1 MLKKFPEI
9 IKFFVRR
16 SFSDAEVENLREQ
29 IRANYRDENTIKA
42 GLGLIELSIIRSK
55 IYKKAPDISVTKQNL
70 KLNNRA
76 VHKKETI
83 KKFEKIKNK
92 IEENK
97 TRVRLIPEESKVI
110 ATIKFEEFY
119 NKRLHFVAKCL
130 KVSTKRIKEQL
141 ELHGYNLR
149 ESSLLSNRHIDLIE
163 PWIRHISTESAD
175 EATTVRKLKTKK
187 GKGIGKSS
195 SELKGAWGKMRTYG
209 IRGKL
214 IYTR

>member
-1 MLKKFPEI
+1 LYVKKFPEI
-9 IKFFVRR
+9 IKFFVRK
-16 SFSDAEVENLREQ
+16 SFSDAEVEILREQ
-29 IRANYRDENTIKA
+29 IRANYKDENTIKA
-42 GLGLIELSIIRSK
+42 GIGLIELGIIRSK
-55 IYKKAPDISVTKQNL
+55 IYKKSPDISVSKLNI

-76 VHKKETI
+76 VHTKETI
-83 KKFEKIKNK
+83 TKFEKIKNK
-92 IEENK
+92 IAENK
-97 TRVRLIPEESKVI
+97 KRIRLIPEESKVI
-110 ATIKFEEFY
+110 ATIKFEDFY

-149 ESSLLSNRHIDLIE
+149 ESSLLTNRHVDLIE
-163 PWIRHISTESAD
+163 PWIRHITSESAD
-175 EATTVRKLKTKK
+175 EVTIVRKLKTKK
-187 GKGIGKSS
+187 GKAKSS